1 MFRIGKRE
9 LIKLYESLLEHYG
22 EQNWWPIDREYHKK
36 HGTDPR
42 EEIVIGAILTQNTNW
57 RNVEKALNNLKR
69 KNALSFEG
77 VRTIPKRKLE
87 NLIKPAGFYRQKA
100 NYLKN
105 FVNIYKDADELEKV
119 SRDELLKVKGIGK
132 ETADAILLYALNRL
146 SFVIDAYTKR
156 LLSRLWN
163 IQGNYDELKKFFE
176 ENLPKDLKVY
186 KEFHALID
194 EHCKQVC
201 KKNPVCDVCPLTDFC
216 SLYRENL

>member
-105 FVNIYKDADELEKV
+105 FVNIYKDADELEKA
-119 SRDELLKVKGIGK
+119 SREELLKVKGIGK

-163 IQGNYDELKKFFE
+163 IQGDYDELKKFFE

-194 EHCKQVC
+194 EHCKRVC
-201 KKNPVCDVCPLTDFC
+201 KKKPYCEVCPLTDFC

>member
-194 EHCKQVC
+194 EHCKRVC
-201 KKNPVCDVCPLTDFC
+201 KKKPYCEVCPLTDFC